1 MLGVSRPPDPG
12 WEAAAQTPCICGAF
26 PNPRGPSP
34 IRRPAG
40 AVRSANPEC
49 PKVMPSYSPTCAL
62 KIIYTHIFKIHIAL
76 GVRAGTG
83 QNHRFANKNGRLG
96 PTRTGD
102 KDKKTNVSIWS
113 DSWVM

>member
-26 PNPRGPSP
+26 PNPGGPSP

-83 QNHRFANKNGRLG
+83 QNHRFANKMAAWAPPG
-96 PTRTGD
+96 PETKT
-102 KDKKTNVSIWS
+102 KKQTYPYGQTVG
-113 DSWVM
+113 